1 MGKLLSFLYRF
12 RAFLIF
18 VIIEL
23 FCVWLIVQNNDYQR
37 SAFAA
42 SSSSIVGS
50 INETAKNVSGFFRLQ
65 SVNES
70 LAAENAR
77 LRELLSASVNVPEDS
92 MDTYLFQTDTTDSM
106 MYKYLKAEVVMNGI
120 RNVNN
125 FFTINRGSAAGIE
138 PGMGVINA
146 SGVVGKVRAV
156 SENFAQCIS
165 LLNTRNPISAK
176 HLPSSRMGTVAWEG
190 SNPKKARLQ
199 YITTDIAIAVG
210 DTIVTSSFNAVYPK
224 NIMIG
229 TVLSSSPD
237 ANNTYL
243 NIDIALSVDFGSLSY
258 VYAIK
263 NNTKAEQ
270 DSLISTNPLLY
281 E

>member
-1 MGKLLSFLYRF
+1 MGQLLSFLYRF

-42 SSSSIVGS
+42 SSSNFVGG
-50 INETAKNVSGFFRLQ
+50 INATAKNVSDFFRLK
-65 SVNES
+65 SVNET

-77 LRELLSASVNVPEDS
+77 LRELLSASADLPADS
-92 MDTYLFQTDTTDSM
+92 LDTYLMKIDTTDSM
-106 MYKYLKAEVVMNGI
+106 IYEYLKAEVVRNDI

-125 FFTINRGSAAGIE
+125 FFMINKGRTSGIKE
-138 PGMGVINA
+138 GMGVINA
-146 SGVVGKVRAV
+146 FGVVGKVRAV

-176 HLPSSRMGTVAWEG
+176 HAPSLRMGTVIWEG
-190 SNPKKARLQ
+190 VNPQKARLQ
-199 YITTDIAIAVG
+199 YITTDVEVEVG

-224 NIMIG
+224 DLMIG

-243 NIDIALSVDFGSLSY
+243 NIDIALSVDFGKLSF

-263 NNTKAEQ
+263 NNTTIEQ
-270 DSLISTNPLLY
+270 DSLITTNPLLN